1 MIKYDLHSHS
11 TFSDGR
17 LAVGALLERAT
28 ERGVDVLAI
37 TDHDTTAGIA
47 PARAYIT
54 DQQLP
59 LSLISGVEISTK
71 WESFEIHI
79 VGLNID
85 ESNNALSTLLA
96 SQQQKRRDRAKEIG
110 ARLAKR
116 GYEGIYEQAQ
126 TLAENAEITRAHFA
140 KALVDRGVAKN
151 IQGVFKK
158 FLGRNKIGYVPS
170 SWCSMSEAIDAIH
183 QAGGV
188 SVLAHP
194 GRYQMSNKWLR
205 KLLSEY
211 SAAGGKAMEVAQPQQ
226 APSERQFL
234 GQLSREFDLLAS
246 QGSDF
251 HYPTNWLDLGK
262 NLYLPKDCQGV
273 WQFWGATEE

>member
-17 LAVGALLERAT
+17 LAVSALLERAT

-37 TDHDTTAGIA
+37 TDHDTVAGLA
-47 PARAYIT
+47 PARAYIA
-54 DQQLP
+54 DKQLP
-59 LSLISGVEISTK
+59 LSLVSGVEISTK

-85 ESNNALSTLLA
+85 ENADALNTLLA
-96 SQQQKRRDRAKEIG
+96 SQQQKRRERAKEIG

-116 GYEGIYEQAQ
+116 GYEGIYEEAQ
-126 TLAENAEITRAHFA
+126 LLAENAEITRAHFA

-158 FLGRNKIGYVPS
+158 YLGRNKIGYVPS
-170 SWCSMSEAIDAIH
+170 SWCSMAQAIEAIH
-183 QAGGV
+183 SAGGV

-205 KLLSEY
+205 KLLDEF

-234 GQLSREFDLLAS
+234 GQLSREYNLLAS

>member
-17 LAVGALLERAT
+17 LAVSDLLERAT

-37 TDHDTTAGIA
+37 TDHDTTAGLA
-47 PARAYIT
+47 PARDYIT
-54 DQQLP
+54 DKQLP

-85 ESNNALSTLLA
+85 ESNDALKNLLA
-96 SQQQKRRDRAKEIG
+96 SQQQKRRERAKEIG

-116 GYEGIYEQAQ
+116 GFEGIYEEAQ
-126 TLAENAEITRAHFA
+126 LLAENAEITRAHFA
-140 KALVDRGVAKN
+140 KALVERGVAKN

-158 FLGRNKIGYVPS
+158 YLGRNKIGYVPS
-170 SWCSMSEAIDAIH
+170 SWCTMSEAIEAIH
-183 QAGGV
+183 SAGGV

-205 KLLSEY
+205 KLLGEY

-234 GQLSREFDLLAS
+234 GQLSREYNLLAS